1 MKKKI
6 FSLLALVMAT
16 MTASA
21 TDAPAY
27 ALTVGTNEHGTV
39 TFKVGENAV
48 TSAKEGDQVTVTV
61 TPNKGYAVDEAT
73 GKWYAAVANSRRIPA
88 GGSPE
93 IDLLSD
99 ITLTA
104 GDVDE
109 TTGAATYTFTMERA
123 NAQINVTYKHRH
135 VWDFSVVDGNIL
147 KAVCQNQSGD
157 CDIEVETT
165 EIALPEELVYGVD
178 CEASVDLETFN
189 AALGG
194 EAEAELV
201 SAVYTGTLLNGG
213 DVYGPTTEVPT
224 LPGDYVVTVTVSAGG
239 QNYVFSRQYTLN
251 QKVIDNMMIQPI
263 ADCVYDG
270 QLQSPDIVVKY
281 GDRVLTL
288 GTDYVVRYSENVNA
302 GVGIV
307 TVYGL
312 ENYAGVCNGTFNILP
327 KELSA
332 DMIEAIAD
340 QSYTG
345 QAIEPALVVKY
356 TDNLVDGR
364 IYTLEP
370 GRDYTVTYENNVAVG
385 TATVI
390 VKAGTSG
397 NYRGEVK
404 ATFNIVGTTAILA
417 VGGSPAGTTV
427 RYTLSGRKINGQ
439 WSMVN
444 GQLKKGIV
452 IVDGKKVVVK

>member
-6 FSLLALVMAT
+6 LSLLALVMAT

-27 ALTVGTNEHGTV
+27 DLTVGTNAHGTV

-61 TPNKGYAVDEAT
+61 TPNTGYAVDEAT

-99 ITLTA
+99 IALTF
-104 GDVDE
+104 VSEDE
-109 TTGAATYTFTMERA
+109 TTGVQTYTFTMERA
-123 NAQINVTYKHRH
+123 NAEINVTYKHRH
-135 VWDFSVVDGNIL
+135 IWDFSVSPDGTQLI
-147 KAVCQNQSGD
+147 ATCQNQSGD

-165 EIALPEELVYGVD
+165 EIALPEELVYGRD
-178 CEASVDLETFN
+178 CEASVDLEAFN
-189 AALGG
+189 EALGG
-194 EAEAELV
+194 EAEAELKSV
-201 SAVYTGTLLNGG
+201 TYEGTLLNGG
-213 DVYGPTTEVPT
+213 DAYGPTTEAPT
-224 LPGDYVVTVTVSAGG
+224 LPGEYTVTVTVSAGG
-239 QNYVFSRQYTLN
+239 QDYTFSRQYTLS

-281 GDRVLTL
+281 GERVLTL

-364 IYTLEP
+364 IYTLEE

-417 VGGSPAGTTV
+417 VGGSPANTTA
-427 RYTLSGRKINGQ
+427 RYTLDGRQAGAT
-439 WSMVN
+439 
-444 GQLKKGIV
+444 KKGVV

>member
-6 FSLLALVMAT
+6 LSLLALVMAT

-27 ALTVGTNEHGTV
+27 DLTVGTNAQGTV

-61 TPNKGYAVDEAT
+61 TP
-73 GKWYAAVANSRRIPA
+73 
-88 GGSPE
+88 
-93 IDLLSD
+93 
-99 ITLTA
+99 
-104 GDVDE
+104 
-109 TTGAATYTFTMERA
+109 
-123 NAQINVTYKHRH
+123 
-135 VWDFSVVDGNIL
+135 
-147 KAVCQNQSGD
+147 
-157 CDIEVETT
+157 
-165 EIALPEELVYGVD
+165 
-178 CEASVDLETFN
+178 
-189 AALGG
+189 
-194 EAEAELV
+194 
-201 SAVYTGTLLNGG
+201 
-213 DVYGPTTEVPT
+213 T
-224 LPGDYVVTVTVSAGG
+224 LPGEYTVTVTVSAGG
-239 QNYVFSRQYTLN
+239 QDYTFSRQYTLN
-251 QKVIDNMMIQPI
+251 QKVIDNLMIQPI
-263 ADCVYDG
+263 ADCMYDG
-270 QLQSPDIVVKY
+270 QVQSPDVVVKY

-364 IYTLEP
+364 IYILEE

-404 ATFNIVGTTAILA
+404 ATFNIVGTTGIGA
-417 VGGSPAGTTV
+417 VGSSPANATAK
-427 RYTLSGRKINGQ
+427 RYDLSGRRINGQ

-444 GQLKKGIV
+444 
-452 IVDGKKVVVK
+452 